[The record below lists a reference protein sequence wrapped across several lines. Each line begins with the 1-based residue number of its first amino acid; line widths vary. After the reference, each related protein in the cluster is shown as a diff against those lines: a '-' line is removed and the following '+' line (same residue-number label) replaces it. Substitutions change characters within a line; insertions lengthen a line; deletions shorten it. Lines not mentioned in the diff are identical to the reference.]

1 MKIMVV
7 IEHFL
12 NEKYN
17 EFVNFLAHRLGEL
30 MKESRNTYYL
40 QGLSIFLQQT
50 QITRTRMQ
58 VNLYLNN
65 ISNESLSKR

>member
-1 MKIMVV
+1 MVV

-30 MKESRNTYYL
+30 MKESWNTYYL
-40 QGLSIFLQQT
+40 QGLSILFFLSFYNKL
-50 QITRTRMQ
+50 R
-58 VNLYLNN
+58 
-65 ISNESLSKR
+65 

>member
-1 MKIMVV
+1 MVV
-7 IEHFL
+7 TELFL

-40 QGLSIFLQQT
+40 QGLSIFFF
-50 QITRTRMQ
+50 
-58 VNLYLNN
+58 
-65 ISNESLSKR
+65 LSF